1 MHQGMLVRINGV
13 LPDSKTGTNTS
24 CSVFDVK
31 QNVVFHLLVDA
42 GNGVADSIKQ
52 GASELGFSRMPDAI
66 LITHAHKGHTSD
78 LPALISS
85 QPNLKAYC
93 TKECHDQIAKEF
105 PSLANSPAFTT
116 IQPGQA
122 FSAGPFLVQAVL
134 ADHGGMPGCVIYVIN
149 LRGTKIIAGWDFLS
163 LPNADQNLLWKP
175 DLLILGAETYN
186 DHPSTG
192 LISISE
198 AYNTVKRWNAKDCFI
213 VHYSGEKDVEDAKNQ
228 WFRGPTKPLAPD
240 ELQKVIDSHLGITDA
255 GGKFS
260 MTVARQ
266 GMIWKPAAGDD
277 DSYTPDSK
285 IEIEALEKYVMSL
298 EKLEDDKLNFVIED
312 SINRLAA
319 EFANPR
325 KGGDGNI
332 LEAEP
337 LKSMMMKG
345 PELRM
350 SLVPKDQESVV
361 RISIVKGKKPVFADD
376 VHISSND
383 AQKLERYVA
392 KNFTNAA

>member
-1 MHQGMLVRINGV
+1 
-13 LPDSKTGTNTS
+13 
-24 CSVFDVK
+24 
-31 QNVVFHLLVDA
+31 
-42 GNGVADSIKQ
+42 
-52 GASELGFSRMPDAI
+52 
-66 LITHAHKGHTSD
+66 
-78 LPALISS
+78 
-85 QPNLKAYC
+85 
-93 TKECHDQIAKEF
+93 
-105 PSLANSPAFTT
+105 
-116 IQPGQA
+116 
-122 FSAGPFLVQAVL
+122 
-134 ADHGGMPGCVIYVIN
+134 MPGCVIYVIN
-149 LRGTKIIAGWDFLS
+149 LRDTKIIAGWDFLS

-198 AYNTVKRWNAKDCFI
+198 AYNTIKRWNAKDCFI

-228 WFRGPTKPLAPD
+228 WIRGPTKPLSTD
-240 ELQKVIDSHLGITDA
+240 ELQKVIDSHRGITDA
-255 GGKFS
+255 GGKFR

-266 GMIWKPAAGDD
+266 GMIWKPAADE

-285 IEIEALEKYVMSL
+285 LEIEALEKYVMSL
-298 EKLEDDKLNFVIED
+298 EKLEDNKLNFIIED
-312 SINRLAA
+312 SVNRLVA

-325 KGGDGNI
+325 KGGNGNI

-345 PELRM
+345 PELKM

-361 RISIVKGKKPVFADD
+361 KISIVKGKKPVFADD
-376 VHISSND
+376 VRISSKD

-392 KNFTNAA
+392 KNFANAA